1 MPDQTEKQTFSDDE
15 ALDFHRI
22 PTPGKISMAPTK
34 PMATQRDLSLAYSPG
49 VAVPVLAIA
58 ADADKAYDYTSKG
71 NLVAVISNGTA
82 ILGLGNLGH
91 MASKPVMEG
100 KSVLFKRFADV
111 DSFDIEVKT
120 TDPDEFITVVKNIG
134 DTWGGIN
141 LEDIKS
147 PECFVIESELQDLL
161 DIPVFHDDQH
171 GTAIISTAGLIN
183 AVHIAGKKLDEIK
196 VVLAGAGAAG
206 LSSIALMKAAGVKA
220 ENTVICDRDGVV
232 YKGRDHGMDQWK
244 AAHATDTPLRTLA
257 EAMVGA
263 DVVLGLSAK
272 GAITKEMVASM
283 APNPII
289 FAMANPDPEITPEDV
304 KSVRSDAIIATGRS
318 DYVNQVNNVLA
329 FPYLFRGALDVR
341 ARLINLVMKIACAH
355 ALAALAREDVPD
367 EVAAAYRGR
376 KLKFGPDY
384 IIPTPF
390 DPRLIWYIPPFVAQA
405 AMDTGVA
412 RVQIEDM
419 DAYRHALRS
428 RVDPSAALMQ
438 KISSA
443 VRGGPNKRVVFAEGE
458 EPAVI
463 RAAWGFKQADLGTPI
478 LVGREDLIRQNAAEA
493 GLNFDE
499 LGIEITNARVS
510 DHNVEDTDWLYEKL
524 QRRGYLRRDVQRMI
538 NHHQRHLLARLHAG
552 IDLAQCQ
559 RVGVLFHRGHAVL
572 IDDDIRDGVEG
583 ILGEDAHRHGLHL
596 FQHRQRVEAAYVL
609 LGIQRL
615 AAGGE
620 GHPDQLARLRQHLLH
635 LLALGLQVFEAPHFH
650 RVQRAEVHADPA
662 GGFEHHHGAGQGLSA
677 LLLGHEQRHQIRQI
691 LFAVE
696 AELAG
701 LRLDLARLQPA
712 GEGETLDQGCERHPA
727 HLFRRQRQGSEGGLV
742 GLGHPSLAVEGED
755 QVRQRLEQ
763 GLNLVVLALGG
774 HVGDGL
780 DVIDAGNAADLRHQ
794 MLEIAKLQ
802 LGEIEIDDA

>member
-1 MPDQTEKQTFSDDE
+1 MPDLTDKQTFSDQD
-15 ALDFHRI
+15 ALDFHSH

-49 VAVPVLAIA
+49 VAIPVLAIA
-58 ADADKAYDYTSKG
+58 RDVDKAYDYTAKG

-111 DSFDIEVKT
+111 DSFDVEVKT

-183 AVHIAGKKLDEIK
+183 ACHVTGKRMEDIK

-232 YKGRDHGMDQWK
+232 YKGRPSGMDQWK

-283 APNPII
+283 APRPII

-304 KSVRSDAIIATGRS
+304 LSVRSDAIIATGRS

-341 ARLINLVMKIACAH
+341 ARRVNHEMKIACAQ
-355 ALAALAREDVPD
+355 ALAMLAREDVPD
-367 EVAAAYRGR
+367 EVAAAYSGR

-390 DPRLIWYIPPFVAQA
+390 DPRLIWYIPPFIAQA

-412 RVQIEDM
+412 RVAIEDM
-419 DAYRHALRS
+419 DAYRTSLRG
-428 RVDPSAALMQ
+428 RIDPSAALMQ

-443 VRGGPNKRVVFAEGE
+443 VRAAPDKRVVFAEGE
-458 EPAVI
+458 ETTVI
-463 RAAWGFKQADLGTPI
+463 RAAWAFKQAELGTPI
-478 LVGREDLIRQNAAEA
+478 LLGREDLIRKNAIEA
-493 GLNFDE
+493 GLDFDA
-499 LGIEITNARVS
+499 LGIEIVNARVS
-510 DHNVEDTDWLYEKL
+510 DKNAEYTDFLYERL

-538 NHHQRHLLARLHAG
+538 NQDRNYFAASMVARGDADAVVTGSTRNFNMVLKEVRRVLDVKERMIGLSILLAKGRTLFVADTSIHELPDAEELAEIAIQAAATVRRLG
-552 IDLAQCQ
+552 RTP
-559 RVGVLFHRGHAVL
+559 RVAFLSYSTFGNPPGDRGEKVREAIRILDRKGVDFEY
-572 IDDDIRDGVEG
+572 EG
-583 ILGEDAHRHGLHL
+583 EMPP
-596 FQHRQRVEAAYVL
+596 E
-609 LGIQRL
+609 
-615 AAGGE
+615 
-620 GHPDQLARLRQHLLH
+620 
-635 LLALGLQVFEAPHFH
+635 LALDPEA
-650 RVQRAEVHADPA
+650 RANYA
-662 GGFEHHHGAGQGLSA
+662 FMRLSA
-677 LLLGHEQRHQIRQI
+677 DANVLVMPAIHSASISTRLVQALGGATVIGP
-691 LFAVE
+691 L
-696 AELAG
+696 
-701 LRLDLARLQPA
+701 
-712 GEGETLDQGCERHPA
+712 
-727 HLFRRQRQGSEGGLV
+727 LV
-742 GLGHPSLAVEGED
+742 GLEKSVQIVSLGASVSEIITAATFAAYDGEVVTEG
-755 QVRQRLEQ
+755 
-763 GLNLVVLALGG
+763 
-774 HVGDGL
+774 
-780 DVIDAGNAADLRHQ
+780 
-794 MLEIAKLQ
+794 
-802 LGEIEIDDA
+802 

>member
-1 MPDQTEKQTFSDDE
+1 MPDQTDKQTFSDQD
-15 ALDFHRI
+15 ALDFHRV

-49 VAVPVLAIA
+49 VAIPVLAIA
-58 ADADKAYDYTSKG
+58 KDVDKAYDYTAKG

-111 DSFDIEVKT
+111 DSFDVEVKT

-183 AVHIAGKKLDEIK
+183 ACHVTGKRMEDIK

-232 YKGRDHGMDQWK
+232 YKGRPSGMDQWK

-283 APNPII
+283 APRPII

-304 KSVRSDAIIATGRS
+304 LSVRSDAIIATGRS

-341 ARLINLVMKIACAH
+341 ARRVNHEMKIACAQ
-355 ALAALAREDVPD
+355 ALAMLAREDVPD
-367 EVAAAYRGR
+367 EVAAAYSGR

-390 DPRLIWYIPPFVAQA
+390 DPRLIWYIPPFIAQA

-412 RVQIEDM
+412 RVAIEDM
-419 DAYRHALRS
+419 DAYRTSLRG
-428 RVDPSAALMQ
+428 RIDPSAALMQ

-443 VRGGPNKRVVFAEGE
+443 VRAAPDKRVVFAEGE
-458 EPAVI
+458 ETTVI
-463 RAAWGFKQADLGTPI
+463 RAAWAFKQAELGTPI
-478 LVGREDLIRQNAAEA
+478 LLGREDLIRKNAIEA
-493 GLNFDE
+493 GLDFDA
-499 LGIEITNARVS
+499 LGIEIVNARVS
-510 DHNVEDTDWLYEKL
+510 DKNTEYTDFLYERL

-538 NHHQRHLLARLHAG
+538 NQDRNYFAASMVARGDADAVVTGSTRNFNMVLKEVRRVLDLSILLARGRTLFVADTSIHELPDAEE
-552 IDLAQCQ
+552 LAEIAIQAAATVRRLGRTP
-559 RVGVLFHRGHAVL
+559 RVAFLSYSTFGNPPGDRGEKVREAIRILDRKGVDFEYEGEMPPELALDPEARANYPFMRLSADANVL
-572 IDDDIRDGVEG
+572 VMPAIHSASISTRLVQALGGATVIGPLLVGLEKSVQIVSLGASVSEIITAATFAAYDGVE
-583 ILGEDAHRHGLHL
+583 
-596 FQHRQRVEAAYVL
+596 VN
-609 LGIQRL
+609 
-615 AAGGE
+615 E
-620 GHPDQLARLRQHLLH
+620 G
-635 LLALGLQVFEAPHFH
+635 
-650 RVQRAEVHADPA
+650 
-662 GGFEHHHGAGQGLSA
+662 
-677 LLLGHEQRHQIRQI
+677 
-691 LFAVE
+691 
-696 AELAG
+696 
-701 LRLDLARLQPA
+701 
-712 GEGETLDQGCERHPA
+712 
-727 HLFRRQRQGSEGGLV
+727 
-742 GLGHPSLAVEGED
+742 
-755 QVRQRLEQ
+755 
-763 GLNLVVLALGG
+763 
-774 HVGDGL
+774 
-780 DVIDAGNAADLRHQ
+780 
-794 MLEIAKLQ
+794 
-802 LGEIEIDDA
+802 